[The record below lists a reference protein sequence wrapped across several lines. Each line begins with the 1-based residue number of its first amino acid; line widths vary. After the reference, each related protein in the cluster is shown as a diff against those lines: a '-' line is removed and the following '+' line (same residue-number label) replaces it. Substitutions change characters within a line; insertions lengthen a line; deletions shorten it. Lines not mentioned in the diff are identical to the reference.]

1 MSRNDARAQRAL
13 AVSRMMKGERNGI
26 RAALER
32 AVTASQPR
40 VARVSPEVQAA
51 RSAAELSAFAR
62 RLSPSDLQTIDALH
76 SRGGWPAVRDALAQ
90 AGLSSDALA
99 AAGSVVKRDGFQA
112 LGHAVTQQI
121 AREDSE
127 QIQAAVAPEAAK
139 VLASLSPADLA
150 EAERIYAEGG
160 PEALAAR
167 AMALG
172 LHPAVAAVAVRTL
185 ETHGTEGAQRVA
197 VAHLQHA
204 EAHAAEEAASQRTVD
219 EWTPKDSDPAN
230 IRSVKEASP
239 IASMLR
245 SPAFHAAAPG
255 IAKRLTAQGLEKPA
269 GVSTAQWVMECLVRL
284 DGGHVMDG
292 ERRPFEPS
300 LTPEQRLATVTEI
313 LGGTDPGAVSK
324 FLDTIET
331 ARVGHRVALRFAES
345 DARRP
350 SRPAT
355 AAAPTNEL
363 RATLEKATAKHGG
376 KPERIAVG
384 NALQATIAV
393 SAGYGPKDLEALTT
407 HADRDVERMASRIER
422 PAPRPESSVRAALEH
437 AVEVH
442 SNDEDEERE
451 TDE

>member
-1 MSRNDARAQRAL
+1 
-13 AVSRMMKGERNGI
+13 
-26 RAALER
+26 
-32 AVTASQPR
+32 
-40 VARVSPEVQAA
+40 
-51 RSAAELSAFAR
+51 
-62 RLSPSDLQTIDALH
+62 
-76 SRGGWPAVRDALAQ
+76 
-90 AGLSSDALA
+90 
-99 AAGSVVKRDGFQA
+99 VKRDGFQA

-204 EAHAAEEAASQRTVD
+204 EAQAAEEAASQRTVD
-219 EWTPKDSDPAN
+219 EWTPKNSDPAN
-230 IRSVKEASP
+230 VRSVKEASP

-245 SPAFHAAAPG
+245 DPAFHAAAPE

-345 DARRP
+345 DA
-350 SRPAT
+350 
-355 AAAPTNEL
+355 PTNEL

-422 PAPRPESSVRAALEH
+422 PAPGPESSVRAALEH